1 MLLNSTMKLGY
12 LEGSMLDDLG
22 IRAESRRP
30 TLKLDE
36 KGFEV
41 SGPRPSRTSLRPGSN
56 QSQRGFQK
64 ETLNSLSRSTSKDRP
79 ASQGRVSL
87 KGTRENKL
95 QRSFSREASLN
106 PSTPGAVEEPGPS
119 WQALE
124 WTRPPQKDVRRE
136 GASVYSVSTPATQGA
151 REHQPHLVRTT
162 RIEPAAK
169 GYANKRPPVPPK
181 KAEQIVVTEKDL
193 RRCGSDLQ
201 KLRECSIS
209 TPSKPM
215 EVVMKPAPVEE
226 TQKFELSF
234 KSNFAKICRESAD
247 PRDPWEGVGH
257 PDELRE
263 LTVEDLVLN
272 QVYIHALSPRKIE
285 FDVNSS
291 PEQGTRKPKLLR
303 SASASTRASS
313 ADVALQTW
321 PTDDRR
327 EGFSRRVP
335 RVRPRPGL
343 PPAGGKR
350 ASSVPRDS
358 MEGAEGGK
366 ATRPEGQGAIQPI
379 STDTPRT
386 AREDETPPHKRA
398 MRSFLKGA
406 ASRGETRAVSGISL
420 LPKGMAASKWV
431 YDFGEGKADGRA
443 EMKNL
448 LGGKG
453 ANLAEM
459 AAIGLPVP
467 PGFTLTTEI
476 CTYFYE
482 HGCTYP
488 KELKTQVQ
496 QALAL
501 VESRTGRKF
510 GDATNPLLVSVRSGA
525 RASMPGMMDT
535 VLNLG
540 LNDVTVESLAKQSG
554 DRRFAFDSYRRFVQ
568 MYSDVVLNIELSH
581 FEKLLDRAKEKRG
594 VRLDNELLTE
604 DLENLTKAYKA
615 RVELELGREF
625 PEDPQEQLWG
635 AIGAVFNSWMNQRA
649 KTYRQLHDIP
659 ESWGTAVNV
668 QAMVFGNMGNDC
680 ATGVAFT
687 RNPSNG
693 TNDFYGEF
701 LVNAQGEDVVAG
713 IRTPQELTIKAR
725 QSHGSELPSLEEVMP
740 KVFQEL
746 MDVRKQLENHFLD
759 MQDSMLMS
767 GLRLWV

>member
-406 ASRGETRAVSGISL
+406 ASRGETRAV
-420 LPKGMAASKWV
+420 W
-431 YDFGEGKADGRA
+431 
-443 EMKNL
+443 
-448 LGGKG
+448 
-453 ANLAEM
+453 
-459 AAIGLPVP
+459 
-467 PGFTLTTEI
+467 
-476 CTYFYE
+476 
-482 HGCTYP
+482 
-488 KELKTQVQ
+488 
-496 QALAL
+496 LAL
-501 VESRTGRKF
+501 DRDTGEVQVFKKEAGERLEAAFRTGRTSVPLA
-510 GDATNPLLVSVRSGA
+510 GLEDALEGAIVAFDKTSQSFAHVRHMDGTEADVQRFEVTAYSSEMAVGLVGPPHGGNAWRFAKDDETCHERLLPLLGTELVSPPSPTLPPVSRNRQVYYINAGA
-525 RASMPGMMDT
+525 DWAGS
-535 VLNLG
+535 
-540 LNDVTVESLAKQSG
+540 
-554 DRRFAFDSYRRFVQ
+554 DSY
-568 MYSDVVLNIELSH
+568 
-581 FEKLLDRAKEKRG
+581 
-594 VRLDNELLTE
+594 
-604 DLENLTKAYKA
+604 
-615 RVELELGREF
+615 
-625 PEDPQEQLWG
+625 
-635 AIGAVFNSWMNQRA
+635 
-649 KTYRQLHDIP
+649 
-659 ESWGTAVNV
+659 
-668 QAMVFGNMGNDC
+668 
-680 ATGVAFT
+680 
-687 RNPSNG
+687 
-693 TNDFYGEF
+693 
-701 LVNAQGEDVVAG
+701 
-713 IRTPQELTIKAR
+713 
-725 QSHGSELPSLEEVMP
+725 
-740 KVFQEL
+740 
-746 MDVRKQLENHFLD
+746 
-759 MQDSMLMS
+759 
-767 GLRLWV
+767 